1 MPVRPDDAQDLARR
15 VRDMYVH
22 AESLILQQLARAIA
36 RTGDAS
42 DTLTGKLAE
51 QRRMIRALDRILADL
66 DNHVPGAVQE
76 VVNLAYNRGVG
87 FAVND
92 AEKAGITG
100 DIFGRVRDTGTEVI
114 LARAAIE
121 PLGSMRMQIRR
132 WTADVFD
139 QVTQQAAAEVASGVI
154 DRRQASA
161 RLLMKLAGQGVKGFT
176 DRSGRKWEAG
186 SYAEMAVRTATAQAM
201 IEGHSERLQAYG
213 VDTVIVSDSPE
224 ECKICRPFEGRVLSL
239 SGRTVGRLSDGREV
253 FMSLAQAKREG
264 LYHPSCTHRHTIY
277 LPGITKGPGR
287 DTADPAADKLRQQ
300 QRAYERRIREL
311 KREKAIAD
319 EFGGPAKTAANRKLR
334 AKQAEFKDFRESND
348 RKNLS
353 YRTNLNAR

>member
-36 RTGDAS
+36 RTGDAQ
-42 DTLTGKLAE
+42 DVLTGRLSE

-66 DNHVPGAVQE
+66 DQHVPGAVQE

-100 DIFGRVRDTGTEVI
+100 DLFGRVRDTGTETV

-139 QVTQQAAAEVASGVI
+139 QVTQQAAAEAASGVI

-176 DRSGRKWEAG
+176 DRSGRKWEMG
-186 SYAEMAVRTATAQAM
+186 SYAEMAVRSATAQASLQ
-201 IEGHSERLQAYG
+201 GHAERLESYG
-213 VDTVIVSDSPE
+213 IDTVMVTDADE
-224 ECKICRPFEGRVLSL
+224 ECALCRPYEGKVLSI
-239 SGRTVGRLSDGREV
+239 SGRTTGRLSDGKTV
-253 FMSLAQAKREG
+253 VASLSEAKSKG
-264 LYHPSCTHRHTIY
+264 LFHPGCRHSQSIY
-277 LPGITKGPGR
+277 LPGITRAPKQ
-287 DTADPAADKLRQQ
+287 TADPEGDKLRQK

-311 KREKAIAD
+311 KREKAVAD
-319 EFGGPAKTAANRKLR
+319 EFGGPAKTTANRKLT
-334 AKQAEFKDFRESND
+334 AKRAEFKAWREDND

-353 YRTNLNAR
+353 YRTNTTAR